1 MMLEFFT
8 FSLFNNLLI
17 SFLIFKD
24 LELLSETIIGLF
36 IYLFGALGQTRTGT
50 PKRARILSPLCLPI
64 SPRGHISL
72 SKSFI
77 LLYYNLYFIKYIYS
91 VKKILIY
98 NSGGGL
104 GDSIQIIPLIL
115 SLKNHYRRSDIFYLG
130 AHPNHF
136 EGKLK
141 EYNIKIQTF
150 NLSLNYF
157 GFRWWH
163 YFFVKKNFNKK
174 NEVKFDLIIDLQS
187 KFRNTLILKRI
198 PHNHFYSTTFG
209 NLFSTKKVKYKTKDH
224 LKNLNIFLE
233 DKIKVVNF
241 NCSRLPK
248 NLINEAKK
256 LLPKSN
262 YIGFSITQG
271 NEYRKKSWSIYKF
284 ISLAN
289 KSLIK
294 KKTPVFFIE
303 KNQEHIIEKI
313 KNQVPGALFPET
325 KSELSC
331 PALVTALSSR
341 LDQAI
346 SIDNGIMHMISLADI
361 PMVVL
366 FGPTNS
372 EKFAPKNNYT
382 KILDSKK
389 IYSTQ
394 DIDSITVDEVYN
406 LI

>member
-1 MMLEFFT
+1 M
-8 FSLFNNLLI
+8 N
-17 SFLIFKD
+17 
-24 LELLSETIIGLF
+24 
-36 IYLFGALGQTRTGT
+36 
-50 PKRARILSPLCLPI
+50 
-64 SPRGHISL
+64 
-72 SKSFI
+72 
-77 LLYYNLYFIKYIYS
+77 
-91 VKKILIY
+91 KILIY

-115 SLKNHYRRSDIFYLG
+115 SLKNHYRRSNIFYLG

-136 EGKLK
+136 DGKLK
-141 EYNIKIQTF
+141 EYNIKVQ
-150 NLSLNYF
+150 NLDLNLKYF

-163 YFFVKKNFNKK
+163 LFFVKKNFNKK
-174 NEVKFDLIIDLQS
+174 NYDRFDLIIDLQS
-187 KFRNTLILKRI
+187 KFRNSLILKKI

-209 NLFSTKKVKYKTKDH
+209 SLFSSKKIKYKSKEH
-224 LKNLNIFLE
+224 IENLSIFLNE
-233 DKIKVVNF
+233 KIKIINF
-241 NCSRLPK
+241 NCSKLPK

-294 KKTPVFFIE
+294 NKIPVFFIE
-303 KNQEHIIEKI
+303 KNQEHIIDKI
-313 KNQVPGALFPET
+313 RNQVPGALFPET
-325 KSELSC
+325 KSDLSC

-341 LDQAI
+341 LDQAV
-346 SIDNGIMHMISLADI
+346 SIDNGVMHMISLADI
-361 PMVVL
+361 PMIVL
-366 FGPTNS
+366 FGPTS
-372 EKFAPKNNYT
+372 PEKFAPKNNFT

-389 IYSTQ
+389 IYKTS
-394 DIDSITVDEVYN
+394 DIESIRVDDVYD